1 MSKPLEYEVTFEQEM
16 SAEKLREM
24 LNIIENAAKFAVQ
37 GQILRLKISNNLTF
51 IFKDLVKNPVSK
63 GVSYEKEI

>member
-24 LNIIENAAKFAVQ
+24 LNIIDNAAKYAVQ